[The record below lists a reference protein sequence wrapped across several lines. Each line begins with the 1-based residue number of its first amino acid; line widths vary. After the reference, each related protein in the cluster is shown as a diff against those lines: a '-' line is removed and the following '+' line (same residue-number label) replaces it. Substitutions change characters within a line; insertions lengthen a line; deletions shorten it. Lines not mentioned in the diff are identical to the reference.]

1 MVFESWEVLVRNY
14 SSTVNEVPQVSIPFA
29 FRSLLNKIKLE
40 YINVSYIFAD
50 STTTRSNNGVMA
62 EITELP
68 QLTNNINIGT
78 PVVTGVTGAPITT
91 QVMKRT
97 FSLISNSGGASYNG
111 NPIELT
117 SDFNLKIW
125 LANGAA
131 VAVGDRGYLLIT
143 IGYNV

>member
-14 SSTVNEVPQVSIPFA
+14 SSTANEVPQVDIPFA

-50 STTTRSNNGVMA
+50 STTTRSTGAIMA

-68 QLTNNINIGT
+68 QLTNNITIGI
-78 PVVTGVTGAPITT
+78 PVVSGVTGAPITAEA
-91 QVMKRT
+91 MKRT
-97 FSLISNSGGASYNG
+97 FSLISSAGGAHYNG
-111 NPIELT
+111 KPIELT
-117 SDFNLKIW
+117 SDFVLKVW
-125 LANGAA
+125 LSNGAA